1 MYTFLLDPRFDG
13 GSPRSGS
20 ARGSGEGMYPVT
32 GGAVDARDAR
42 MVVEWI
48 TGRHESFRQAVF
60 CAPDAPTAPAAAALG
75 RDDVL
80 FVPADAR
87 VDTVAHV
94 VRYSGAFDDVGDT
107 LHVAGYTVELQHYAA
122 AAYVELIGPTAV
134 RFLDADGW
142 GAFLDDAELARDTG
156 VFTAPLIDGR
166 LRLADAAVLD
176 APFAEAAPVSLHVH
190 GDGSAT
196 AGAQGGAVGPVGT
209 ALTTPVPRWTAIAG
223 ITLPERVAAD
233 LAARPWLGR
242 YRYAAEVVAA
252 LGLEPGAG
260 SIDGFGWSV
269 LDTAGMTQP
278 HPDDPFLVTTPAG
291 LLLVDVRTRRRQR
304 VPAATA
310 TVVAAVQTSP
320 DAARAAERVAHELG
334 VSAAAAL
341 RLCAEATDLLG
352 VRTGV
357 PVPGAV
363 VGGGA

>member
-1 MYTFLLDPRFDG
+1 
-13 GSPRSGS
+13 
-20 ARGSGEGMYPVT
+20 
-32 GGAVDARDAR
+32 

-48 TGRHESFRQAVF
+48 TGRHESFRRAVF
-60 CAPDAPTAPAAAALG
+60 CAPDAPTAAAAAALG
-75 RDDVL
+75 HDDVL
-80 FVPADAR
+80 FVPVATR
-87 VDTVAHV
+87 VDTAAHV
-94 VRYSGAFDDVGDT
+94 VRYGGAFDEVGDI
-107 LHVAGYTVELQHYAA
+107 LHVAGHTVELQHYAA

-142 GAFLDDAELARDTG
+142 CAFLDDAELARDAG

-166 LRLADAAVLD
+166 LRLADAAVFD
-176 APFAEAAPVSLHVH
+176 APFADAAPVSLHVH
-190 GDGSAT
+190 GDGRVT
-196 AGAQGGAVGPVGT
+196 AGAQGGAVGAVGA

-223 ITLPERVAAD
+223 VTTPERVADD

-242 YRYAAEVVAA
+242 YRHAAEVVAA

-260 SIDGFGWSV
+260 SIDGFGWSA
-269 LDTAGMTQP
+269 LDAAGVAQP
-278 HPDDPFLVTTPAG
+278 RPDDPFLVTTPAG

-310 TVVAAVQTSP
+310 TVVAAVQSSL

-334 VSAAAAL
+334 VSPASAR

-357 PVPGAV
+357 PVADAV